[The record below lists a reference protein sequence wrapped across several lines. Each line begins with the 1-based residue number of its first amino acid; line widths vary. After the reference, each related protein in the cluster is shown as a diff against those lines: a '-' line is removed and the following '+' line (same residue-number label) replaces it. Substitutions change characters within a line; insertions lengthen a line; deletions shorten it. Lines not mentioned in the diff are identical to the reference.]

1 MDPTVDMNDGDK
13 ESLSENPDLSQ
24 DANVPS
30 TTTTAETTITTV
42 ENDQPNDTDTTVD
55 QPFKKPK
62 LTTESDL
69 DSPCSKPGTPNLSN
83 IIPVITDSAVASSS
97 SLSSEAVTSYVDPL
111 VVTECPETVASVI
124 GIDDPTTTVLLVSE
138 AAEDEGE
145 DDEEEEEDIDDE
157 DEEDDIDDEDDNTT
171 VLGDADT
178 ESVVSEIISPV
189 LQQDKEARKI
199 EDRKLLALLA
209 HFDEEQLNRFETF
222 RRATFAKAAVRRLVQ
237 SVTSSS
243 VSQNVVIA
251 MAGLTKVFIGEL
263 VEEALSYKERLG
275 ESGPLKPKHIREA
288 YRVLSEEG
296 RCCTETPE
304 NPLL

>member
-1 MDPTVDMNDGDK
+1 MHSFVD
-13 ESLSENPDLSQ
+13 ENNNSKQNWSQNSDLSHGS
-24 DANVPS
+24 NLSS
-30 TTTTAETTITTV
+30 TTIQSIPVQNNQLVDIDATV
-42 ENDQPNDTDTTVD
+42 NVVE
-55 QPFKKPK
+55 QPFKKPRFTN
-62 LTTESDL
+62 LTSL
-69 DSPCSKPGTPNLSN
+69 DSSPSKRGRPSLSN
-83 IIPVITDSAVASSS
+83 IIPMINNQTVASPLASSS
-97 SLSSEAVTSYVDPL
+97 SSYAIQ
-111 VVTECPETVASVI
+111 PE
-124 GIDDPTTTVLLVSE
+124 E
-138 AAEDEGE
+138 ED
-145 DDEEEEEDIDDE
+145 DDEEEEDDDDE
-157 DEEDDIDDEDDNTT
+157 EEEDEDDAGT
-171 VLGDADT
+171 VLGDADS

-189 LQQDKEARKI
+189 LQQEKEARKI

-288 YRVLSEEG
+288 HRILSEEG
-296 RCCTETPE
+296 RCCTEAPE